1 MRAARTPFK
10 IPSRPDLIFEFDLVK
25 KGNHL
30 IAGLDEA
37 GRGAW
42 AGPVS
47 AAAVILP
54 VDTKIALL
62 LSGVRDSKQMTAA
75 QRNYWAD
82 MIKEHALAWAVA
94 FASQEEIDANGII
107 AATRCAMM
115 RALAQFPSL
124 ADHLLIDALLLPGV
138 ATAQTP
144 LIKGDQRSLSIA
156 AASVLAKTARD
167 RWMQEADQPYPY
179 YGFARHKGYGTRRHQ
194 QALEQFGPCPL
205 HRLSF
210 NPLKAWIT
218 IAGNDRVMELSSNS

>member
-1 MRAARTPFK
+1 MRTAKIPIK
-10 IPSRPDLIFEFDLVK
+10 IPSSPDLSFEFDLVN
-25 KGNHL
+25 KGNRR

-54 VDTKIALL
+54 VDKHMAIF

-75 QRNYWAD
+75 RRYYWAD
-82 MIKEHALAWAVA
+82 IIKEQALAWAVA
-94 FASQEEIDANGII
+94 FASQEEIDADGII
-107 AATRCAMM
+107 AATRSAMM
-115 RALAQFPSL
+115 RALAQFPAP

-138 ATAQTP
+138 ATPQTP

-167 RWMQEADQPYPY
+167 RWMQEADQPHPD
-179 YGFARHKGYGTRRHQ
+179 YGFARHKGYGTLRHQ

-210 NPLKAWIT
+210 KPLKARRTTPI
-218 IAGNDRVMELSSNS
+218 IEPESDSSRK